1 MNKAELFELV
11 SIILEVD
18 PSMISESST
27 NNDIPSWDSMAHM
40 AIISTIEE
48 RTGELYSEEEIVEML
63 SVNEILKILD
73 LK

>member
-1 MNKAELFELV
+1 MNKKELFELV

-27 NNDIPSWDSMAHM
+27 NNDFSSWDSMAHM
-40 AIISTIEE
+40 SIISTIEE

-63 SVNEILKILD
+63 SVDEILKILN